1 MGKVNKYRMF
11 NAMLRRT
18 IPFLTL
24 TVVAGLSCYSR
35 PTSNK
40 RTNILLINIDDMGW
54 RDVGFMGSKYYETP
68 NIDKLATRGMVF
80 TNAYAAAANCA
91 PSRACMMSGQWT
103 PRHGI
108 YTVANSDR
116 GKAADRKLIPTTNNE
131 TLSDQNTIIAEVLK
145 NAGYTTCIAGKW
157 HLSDDPTQ
165 RGFDLN
171 IGGSHAGSPGSYSP
185 PYKNIPLEP
194 PAGDYD
200 LTRLITD
207 KSIDFLKSVSEKPF
221 FLYYAPYAVHTPLQP
236 IKDLLPKYAGK
247 AAWNGQNNPVYASMV
262 ENLDT
267 QLERVI
273 TFMTEHNLIQNTF
286 ILLTSDNGGVYNI
299 TKQWPLRAGKGS
311 CYEGGV
317 REPMVVCWPGKVKAG
332 TSSEVP
338 VTSLDFF
345 PTLLEVAGVVKDP
358 DKVLDGESLV
368 PVLTGKG
375 VITERPLFWHFP
387 VYLEGGNRETQDT
400 IFRTR
405 PGSSVRLGDWKLI
418 QYFENNDLELY
429 NLREDIGE
437 KVNRF
442 RSDTAKTTE
451 LLAILEKWRRET
463 NAPVPVAL
471 NPSFAKP

>member
-1 MGKVNKYRMF
+1 MTKTF
-11 NAMLRRT
+11 LRRT
-18 IPFLTL
+18 IPAITL
-24 TVVAGLSCYSR
+24 TVVACLSGNSR
-35 PTSNK
+35 PAVDK
-40 RTNILLINIDDMGW
+40 RPNILLVNIDDMGW
-54 RDVGFMGSKYYETP
+54 RDVGFMGSRYYETP
-68 NIDKLATRGMVF
+68 NIDHLAARGMVF

-116 GKAADRKLIPTTNNE
+116 GKPSDRKLIPTTNNE
-131 TLSDQNTIIAEVLK
+131 TLSDLNRIIAEVLK
-145 NAGYTTCIAGKW
+145 DAGYATCVAGKW
-157 HLSDDPTQ
+157 HLTDDPTQ

-171 IGGSHAGSPGSYSP
+171 IGGSHAGSPGSYTP

-194 PAGDYD
+194 PTGDYD

-207 KSIDFLKSVSEKPF
+207 KSIDFLKSVRDRPF

-236 IKDLLPKYAGK
+236 VKELLPKYAGK

-267 QLERVI
+267 QLGRVI
-273 TFMTEHNLIQNTF
+273 AFLTEHNLLQNTF

-311 CYEGGV
+311 FYEGGI
-317 REPMVVCWPGKVKAG
+317 REPMVVCWPGKVRAG
-332 TSSEVP
+332 ASSEVP
-338 VTSLDFF
+338 VTNIDFY
-345 PTLLEVAGVVKDP
+345 PTLLEVAGMVKDP

-368 PVLTGKG
+368 PILTGKG
-375 VITERPLFWHFP
+375 VIAERPLFWHFP
-387 VYLEGGNRETQDT
+387 IYLEGGNTETQDT

-437 KVNRF
+437 KVNRV
-442 RSDTAKTTE
+442 RSDPAKTTE
-451 LLAILEKWRRET
+451 LLSILEKWRRET
-463 NAPVPVAL
+463 NAPVPVTL
-471 NPSFAKP
+471 NPSFGKP